1 MIRSIVDDMA
11 ANVGQE
17 PPTNETLAKFT
28 KWVRDPPLPKYAT
41 DENRPVMLES
51 FINIIYVTSLATF
64 RNRASWSRRQT
75 PATSLAVDRHGNEIE
90 RPIDRPLMLL
100 SALPP
105 DNQESMSESEEVKPF
120 SYV

>member
-1 MIRSIVDDMA
+1 MI
-11 ANVGQE
+11 
-17 PPTNETLAKFT
+17 
-28 KWVRDPPLPKYAT
+28 
-41 DENRPVMLES
+41 ES
-51 FINIIYVTSLATF
+51 FLIVVFATTLATF

-90 RPIDRPLMLL
+90 RPVHRPLMLL

-105 DNQESMSESEEVKPF
+105 DNQESMSESEEVKPL